1 MLIELLKSMLAIK
14 DMEIDF
20 MLDTVRKHKVINCN
34 CEFLRIRTNNY
45 TFYKTNYIDDAP
57 DDV

>member
-1 MLIELLKSMLAIK
+1 
-14 DMEIDF
+14 MEIDF

-57 DDV
+57 DDVWMQKILEIWF